1 MTLATSPSPSLTA
14 LPGVPT
20 VAAPDAVDAPGGVRA
35 PGDPDATDPTETD
48 FAATVDQHE
57 NALLRYAHHLLAPA
71 GHRPPPPAHADAQD
85 AVQDALLRLH
95 REWARL
101 GTAAIAHPRA
111 WLLRVTHNL
120 AMDQLRRRRTRRRHT
135 QRLQDAAAA
144 DRGRG
149 RRPTMT
155 LAAMEQGETVATALR
170 LLEALPADQQ
180 QVLRLR
186 MGQDLN
192 LRQIGEVLGLN
203 HSKVH
208 RLLQRGLETLA
219 KQLKQAEVI

>member
-1 MTLATSPSPSLTA
+1 M
-14 LPGVPT
+14 
-20 VAAPDAVDAPGGVRA
+20 
-35 PGDPDATDPTETD
+35 
-48 FAATVDQHE
+48 
-57 NALLRYAHHLLAPA
+57 
-71 GHRPPPPAHADAQD
+71 
-85 AVQDALLRLH
+85 QDALLRLH

-135 QRLQDAAAA
+135 QRLHDAAAA
-144 DRGRG
+144 ATNQRTGAA
-149 RRPTMT
+149 TNET

-180 QVLRLR
+180 QVLRLK